1 VAETP
6 AFVKENKMDQA
17 FDEKLHVE
25 EMLETKVL
33 KEEGRS
39 SPEFV
44 DYDPMT
50 IDPQEDEEE
59 HQNGELL
66 SCKEEHEAAEEQHM
80 DSVGMYVGNTFLFRY
95 QCQCLSKLKRESR
108 VETVVCRKSDPIST
122 LKSLLKFFILC
133 KKFNFF
139 QISTAIFFSP

>member
-17 FDEKLHVE
+17 PATQTFDEKLHVE

-33 KEEGRS
+33 KEERGS

-50 IDPQEDEEE
+50 SDPQEDEKE
-59 HQNGELL
+59 HQNVESL
-66 SCKEEHEAAEEQHM
+66 SCKEEYEGPVHFHAAAEEQHA
-80 DSVGMYVGNTFLFRY
+80 DPVGMSVISSSLGTVPGTGTGAGVYT
-95 QCQCLSKLKRESR
+95 KLKRELR
-108 VETVVCRKSDPIST
+108 VETVVWRYSLNPDPNPA
-122 LKSLLKFFILC
+122 LK
-133 KKFNFF
+133 N
-139 QISTAIFFSP
+139 